1 MGSLSRIWA
10 LLIALVVLT
19 FVSCTTQGTVQ
30 DSHTENQTQAA
41 ASLRKVGTLEPTSLP
56 MREDNQPSSEPS
68 ESRVEPEVT
77 AVLSPTPVV
86 NLEATNEEA
95 NSRANA
101 DILFVKAR
109 QESEDIWHFTV
120 TVEHPDTGWE
130 DYADGWDVVLPD
142 GSVVK
147 PDPDSPFTR
156 LLLHPH
162 ETEQPFTRSQGGI
175 VIAPGITFVTVR
187 AHDLVD
193 GFGGREIIVDLMS
206 NGGIDYEV
214 QRLSD

>member
-1 MGSLSRIWA
+1 MGSLSQIWA
-10 LLIALVVLT
+10 LLIAFVGLT
-19 FVSCTTQGTVQ
+19 FASCTTQAVVQ
-30 DSHTENQTQAA
+30 DSQAEDQTQVAP
-41 ASLRKVGTLEPTSLP
+41 SPREEGTLGPRAVP
-56 MREDNQPSSEPS
+56 IQEDNQPSSEP
-68 ESRVEPEVT
+68 VEPGVEPDIT
-77 AVLSPTPVV
+77 AILSPTPAV
-86 NLEATNEEA
+86 NLEPTKEEP
-95 NSRANA
+95 NTRANA
-101 DILFVKAR
+101 NILFVKAR
-109 QESEDIWHFTV
+109 QESEDSWHFTV

-142 GSVVK
+142 GSVVR

-193 GFGGREIIVDLMS
+193 GFGGREVIVDLMADS
-206 NGGIDYEV
+206 GTDYEV
-214 QRLSD
+214 QRLFD